1 MKIVFFSEVYKP
13 TRSGVVTSIINF
25 KKELERRGHKVIII
39 TPKKSG
45 YKNREKGIIKLNAIK
60 IPETEYAITLPS
72 MNKLLK
78 RCKNADIIHC
88 HHPFLTG
95 ILALY
100 TARMLDK
107 PIVFTSHSNYE
118 DYALYVNTDEEIAR
132 RLIRAY
138 IKSFLQHMDKII
150 VPSETLK
157 KYYSRIGIKNT
168 VVVPTG
174 INTKFYSGFNSN
186 NTNNKLPK
194 RILLLK
200 KKYNLLLYVGRL
212 DKDKNIMFLPR
223 MMRELND
230 KVEELIKKNLLKKR
244 VFLLLIGRGMSKQAL
259 IDEFKELGV
268 KNYLMLGSRR
278 PENIVKYY
286 KAIDIFISPSKQE
299 SQGLTL
305 LEAMAAG
312 KPVVTFKNLGSES
325 TITNNKDGYYVN
337 KEEDFINKILLLL
350 RDHKTY
356 NRISKHAVKKAM
368 DYSIEKTTDKLLS
381 VYEKVILERKKRRL
395 KKKAFKERII
405 KALDDV
411 LAVLKKLVSLK
422 RKIRFVEE

>member
-356 NRISKHAVKKAM
+356 NRISKYAVKKAM

-381 VYEKVILERKKRRL
+381 VYERVILEKKRSKEEKREKLL
-395 KKKAFKERII
+395 KV
-405 KALDDV
+405 LDDIIMMI
-411 LAVLKKLVSLK
+411 KKLLLLGK
-422 RKIRFVEE
+422 FKYK